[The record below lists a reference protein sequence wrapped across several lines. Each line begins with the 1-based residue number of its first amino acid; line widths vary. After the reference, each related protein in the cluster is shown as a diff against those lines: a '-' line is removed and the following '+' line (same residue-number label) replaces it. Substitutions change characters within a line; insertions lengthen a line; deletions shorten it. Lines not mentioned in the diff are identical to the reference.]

1 MAKDKVYIIL
11 KGKVVVDVSQAL
23 YIRDV
28 GLVYADNESLQKKIE
43 GLKVYN
49 GLDYEDWDY
58 IDANIVRKKVLE
70 KHSNLYL
77 EITGERDIKIEVKS
91 KEGNKPFLQF
101 LKVIAV
107 CLIMFFGAGLSI
119 IYFHEDVNMVNALD
133 RLHFIFTGVDNQ
145 NTYAMNMPYSIGLG
159 VGMIGFFKRISG
171 KSKSRRRKK
180 EPGPMDLELL
190 QYDNQVEEYILSELK
205 KTKEDDS

>member
-1 MAKDKVYIIL
+1 MSKDKVYIIL

-58 IDANIVRKKVLE
+58 IDANTVRKKLLE
-70 KHSNLYL
+70 KHNDLFL
-77 EITGERDIKIEVKS
+77 EITGERDVKIEVKS
-91 KEGNKPFLQF
+91 KEENKPFLQF
-101 LKVIAV
+101 LKVVAV

-133 RLHFIFTGVDNQ
+133 RL
-145 NTYAMNMPYSIGLG
+145 
-159 VGMIGFFKRISG
+159 
-171 KSKSRRRKK
+171 
-180 EPGPMDLELL
+180 
-190 QYDNQVEEYILSELK
+190 
-205 KTKEDDS
+205 